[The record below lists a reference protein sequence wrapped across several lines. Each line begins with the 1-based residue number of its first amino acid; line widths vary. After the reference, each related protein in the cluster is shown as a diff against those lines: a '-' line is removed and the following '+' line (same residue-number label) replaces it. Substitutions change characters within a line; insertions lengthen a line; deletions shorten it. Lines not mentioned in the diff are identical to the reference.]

1 MKPLKIGQIA
11 NNIRIWIL
19 IPSQPTVLRERVIM
33 AINENL
39 QTLLRELNISQRQ
52 FAMTLHLDPGYFSRI
67 IQGKAPLV
75 ARLQL
80 LIENTYNVNGEWLRT
95 GNGPMFKSGSDSS
108 ARQRIV
114 LALNDLDAEQLS
126 LVEAY
131 VRRLQK
137 KKDSGKTEE

>member
-1 MKPLKIGQIA
+1 
-11 NNIRIWIL
+11 
-19 IPSQPTVLRERVIM
+19 M